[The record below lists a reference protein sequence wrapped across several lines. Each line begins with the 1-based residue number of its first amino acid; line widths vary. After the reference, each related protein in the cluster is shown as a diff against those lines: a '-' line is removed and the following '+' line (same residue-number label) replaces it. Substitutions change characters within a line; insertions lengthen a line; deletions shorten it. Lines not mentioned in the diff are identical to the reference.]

1 MFAFWS
7 KPDIFDRAMS
17 ASPLADM
24 SCRNVLPFQPAR
36 LTQYDALSRASGA
49 AMRRREF
56 VSLLSSAA
64 VTWPVVGHAQ
74 QRVMPVVGVL
84 CAGTAEAL
92 ERYLASFREGMRQ
105 LGYVEGSNVRFEF
118 RFADGYLDRLP
129 DLANEL
135 VRLNPSVIVS
145 TPLPAHLAARKATSA
160 IPIVMATATGA
171 DPVGF
176 GLVASLSHP
185 GGNVTGLA
193 NFAEMLA
200 SKQIDLLREMLPRLA
215 RFGLLVN
222 VTNQLHVPQLRET
235 KIAAEAAGIQLVPVE
250 VSSPDKL
257 DSAFA
262 TLGTER
268 VEALL
273 VPPDTTFYSRRRQIA
288 DLAARTRLPTIY
300 GYREHVEDGGLMSYG
315 PDIPDQYR
323 RAANYLDKILKG
335 AQPADLPVEQPTK
348 IELVINLKTARA
360 LGLEIPPTLLARAD
374 EVIE

>member
-1 MFAFWS
+1 
-7 KPDIFDRAMS
+7 
-17 ASPLADM
+17 
-24 SCRNVLPFQPAR
+24 
-36 LTQYDALSRASGA
+36 
-49 AMRRREF
+49 MRRRDF
-56 VSLLSSAA
+56 ITLIGGAA
-64 VTWPVVGHAQ
+64 AAWPVVGHPQ
-74 QRVMPVVGVL
+74 QRDLPVVGVL
-84 CAGTAEAL
+84 CAGTAQAL
-92 ERYLASFREGMRQ
+92 ERYLASFREGMRR
-105 LGYVEGSNVRFEF
+105 LGYVDGSNVHFEF

-129 DLANEL
+129 DLAIEL
-135 VRLNPSVIVS
+135 VRLKPRVIVS
-145 TPLPAHLAARKATSA
+145 TPLPAHLAARKATNA
-160 IPIVMATATGA
+160 IPIVMATGA
-171 DPVGF
+171 DPVSF

-235 KIAAEAAGIQLVPVE
+235 KIAAEAAGIRLVPAE
-250 VSSPDKL
+250 VGSPDKL
-257 DSAFA
+257 QSAFE
-262 TLGTER
+262 TLRAER

-288 DLAARTRLPTIY
+288 DLAATTRLPAIY

-315 PDIPDQYR
+315 PNIPDQYR
-323 RAANYLDKILKG
+323 RAATYVDKILKG

-348 IELVINLKTARA
+348 IELVINLKTATA
-360 LGLEIPPTLLARAD
+360 LGLTVPDTLLARAD

>member
-1 MFAFWS
+1 MTAF
-7 KPDIFDRAMS
+7 IGRRAFIT
-17 ASPLADM
+17 L
-24 SCRNVLPFQPAR
+24 LG
-36 LTQYDALSRASGA
+36 GA
-49 AMRRREF
+49 AAAWP
-56 VSLLSSAA
+56 LSAR
-64 VTWPVVGHAQ
+64 AQ
-74 QRVMPVVGVL
+74 QPVMPVVGVL
-84 CAGTAEAL
+84 CAGTAQAL
-92 ERYLASFREGMRQ
+92 ERYLASFREGMRR

-129 DLANEL
+129 DLAIEL
-135 VRLNPSVIVS
+135 VRLNPHVIVS
-145 TPLPAHLAARKATSA
+145 TPLPAHLAARKATST
-160 IPIVMATATGA
+160 IPIVMATGA

-176 GLVASLSHP
+176 GLVTSLSHP

-200 SKQIDLLREMLPRLA
+200 SKQIDFLREMLPHLMRL
-215 RFGLLVN
+215 GLLVN

-235 KIAAEAAGIQLVPVE
+235 KIAAEANGILLVPVE
-250 VSSPDKL
+250 VGSPDKV

-262 TLGTER
+262 MLGREG

-288 DLAARTRLPTIY
+288 DLAARTRLPAIY
-300 GYREHVEDGGLMSYG
+300 GYREHVEDGGLISYG

-323 RAANYLDKILKG
+323 RAANYVDKILKG

-348 IELVINLKTARA
+348 IELVINLKTAKA
-360 LGLEIPPTLLARAD
+360 LGLDVPPTLIARAD

>member
-1 MFAFWS
+1 
-7 KPDIFDRAMS
+7 
-17 ASPLADM
+17 
-24 SCRNVLPFQPAR
+24 
-36 LTQYDALSRASGA
+36 
-49 AMRRREF
+49 MRRREF
-56 VSLLSSAA
+56 VTLIDSAA

-74 QRVMPVVGVL
+74 QPVIPMVGVL
-84 CAGTAEAL
+84 CAGTAQAL
-92 ERYLASFREGMRQ
+92 EGYLASFREGMRE

-135 VRLNPSVIVS
+135 VRLHPRVIVS
-145 TPLPAHLAARKATSA
+145 TPLAAHLAAKKATDM
-160 IPIVMATATGA
+160 IPIVMATGA

-215 RFGLLVN
+215 RFGMLVN
-222 VTNQLHVPQLRET
+222 VTNELHVPQVRET
-235 KIAAEAAGIQLVPVE
+235 KIAAEAADILLSPAE
-250 VSSPDKL
+250 VNSPDEL

-262 TLGTER
+262 TLGTEH

-273 VPPDTTFYSRRRQIA
+273 VPPDTTFYSRRQQIA
-288 DLAARTRLPTIY
+288 DLAAATRLPAIY
-300 GYREHVEDGGLMSYG
+300 GYRGHVEVGGLVSYG
-315 PDIPDQYR
+315 PDVADQYR
-323 RAANYLDKILKG
+323 RAATYVGKILKG

-348 IELVINLKTARA
+348 IELVINLKTATA
-360 LGLEIPPTLLARAD
+360 LGLSIPPALLTRAD
-374 EVIE
+374 AVIE

>member
-1 MFAFWS
+1 
-7 KPDIFDRAMS
+7 
-17 ASPLADM
+17 
-24 SCRNVLPFQPAR
+24 
-36 LTQYDALSRASGA
+36 
-49 AMRRREF
+49 MRRREF
-56 VSLLSSAA
+56 MTLIGGAA
-64 VTWPVVGHAQ
+64 AAWPLVGHAQ

-84 CAGTAEAL
+84 CAGTAQAL
-92 ERYLASFREGMRQ
+92 ERYLASFREGMGQ

-135 VRLNPSVIVS
+135 VRLNPRVIVS
-145 TPLPAHLAARKATSA
+145 TPLPAHLAARKATSV
-160 IPIVMATATGA
+160 IPIVMATGA

-200 SKQIDLLREMLPRLA
+200 SKQIDLLREMLPHLVRL
-215 RFGLLVN
+215 GLLVN

-235 KIAAEAAGIQLVPVE
+235 KIAAEASGILLVPVQ
-250 VSSPDKL
+250 VGSPDKV

-262 TLGTER
+262 MLGREG

-288 DLAARTRLPTIY
+288 DLALC
-300 GYREHVEDGGLMSYG
+300 DGTVAV
-315 PDIPDQYR
+315 Q
-323 RAANYLDKILKG
+323 
-335 AQPADLPVEQPTK
+335 
-348 IELVINLKTARA
+348 
-360 LGLEIPPTLLARAD
+360 
-374 EVIE
+374 